1 MSAAVRYESS
11 TTYVLRY
18 LRVSSDEQADKGLSI
33 PFQDDE
39 TTRYVLAR
47 AADGWVEDGRYVDV
61 LSGKRDER
69 VDYQRLLARCARA
82 TKAAPARRGGCVPLR
97 SVRAAALR
105 AEHAMGGARRA
116 RHRAALRLRGR
127 QAGTD
132 RPQHPCI
139 PGGGGGR
146 GARRARDGGAALRRA
161 ARLATGRAVSVGLPL
176 ATGRPTTN
184 GDVGRRQ
191 KCSTSTMRRRC
202 TCGWPGGCARTA
214 SR

>member
-69 VDYQRLLARCARA
+69 VDYQRLLARARELR
-82 TKAAPARRGGCVPLR
+82 KQRQRVVVVVFRCDRFGRRLSERSTRWGGSWSGSTSSCTP
-97 SVRAAALR
+97 STRAASR
-105 AEHAMGGARRA
+105 NGP
-116 RHRAALRLRGR
+116 
-127 QAGTD
+127 GT
-132 RPQHPCI
+132 
-139 PGGGGGR
+139 
-146 GARRARDGGAALRRA
+146 
-161 ARLATGRAVSVGLPL
+161 TSVH
-176 ATGRPTTN
+176 
-184 GDVGRRQ
+184 
-191 KCSTSTMRRRC
+191 SWRRRRSRR
-202 TCGWPGGCARTA
+202 WPSA
-214 SR
+214 